1 MSRSGCFARASSL
14 LVPPRVNI
22 KSWGITTFFRSVS
35 GKDVVG
41 GILPHKIKE
50 AQMGA
55 PFIIRERGSPL
66 HNKGAWLPPSYKDK
80 KSLYRGGG
88 VLYIHE
94 SCESG
99 W

>member
-22 KSWGITTFFRSVS
+22 KSWGITTLFRSVS

-66 HNKGAWLPPSYKDK
+66 HIKIK
-80 KSLYRGGG
+80 KAFTGG
-88 VLYIHE
+88 VGFYIYT
-94 SCESG
+94 SLVRVAG
-99 W
+99 KAFYYMP

>member
-22 KSWGITTFFRSVS
+22 KSWGITTLFRSVS

-50 AQMGA
+50 AQMGGA
-55 PFIIRERGSPL
+55 L